1 MTSKPTKILKIKK
14 KLKPLDT
21 QDGLKSPDL
30 ERPDLGPAKSSPT
43 ETLLASQQT
52 PPYRLLAVLLT
63 LYFAQGLPSGF
74 ITQALPAILRSYD
87 VSLEMIGW
95 SGLLLAPWALKFLW
109 APIVDRYF
117 SPKLGRARS
126 WILPLQLLSALIVM
140 AVGFFDPTNLSDP
153 ITLWSLYALLL
164 LLSLVGATHDVAADG
179 LATRSL
185 TTSHIVARKSHSITT
200 GIDDDIILINA
211 PAPPLTQ
218 VSDSAQ
224 VPQNPHQ
231 GMGNAVQV
239 IGYRLG
245 LILGGGVF
253 LMVIGIWSW
262 QASFFAMAVLIVLN
276 TLPIWCYP
284 EASVTEIT
292 ATETTGIS
300 ERQAAEKPPVE
311 STSTNAV
318 PTSATAQKN
327 QASEKAILLTS
338 TTEPAPNL
346 QDSSPVNLATSSAS
360 LNPLSTKKVVPYLK
374 DQYGYFWHN
383 PHMRAWLG
391 VLLTYKIVDG
401 ISSGMVKPMMVDMGI
416 PTASIGLW
424 ASILGSVASL
434 VGAGIA
440 AWVLKRVAHF
450 KALVWF
456 NALQVSA
463 TALYAIVALA
473 FEHGWLVGGHKTPFW
488 WAFAANAIEH
498 LVAAMA
504 LVAMLTMVMH
514 YARRDKAG
522 SDFTTQVCLLTVF
535 SGSTHLISGYLA
547 EWLGYSGHFILSVGV
562 GVLCLL
568 PLLYWRQVF
577 IKSSGQSKPV

>member
-1 MTSKPTKILKIKK
+1 MTSKPTK
-14 KLKPLDT
+14 PLT
-21 QDGLKSPDL
+21 H
-30 ERPDLGPAKSSPT
+30 
-43 ETLLASQQT
+43 QQV
-52 PPYRLLAVLLT
+52 PYRLLAVLLT

-109 APIVDRYF
+109 APIVDKYY
-117 SPKLGRARS
+117 STAIGRARS
-126 WILPLQLLSALIVM
+126 WILPLQLLSAGIVVV
-140 AVGFFDPTNLSDP
+140 VGFFEPTKLSDP
-153 ITLWSLYALLL
+153 MMLWSLYALLL

-185 TTSHIVARKSHSITT
+185 TTSQAPHPATT
-200 GIDDDIILINA
+200 GIDDDIA
-211 PAPPLTQ
+211 E
-218 VSDSAQ
+218 SAQ
-224 VPQNPHQ
+224 RIELVQNPHQ

-262 QASFFAMAVLIVLN
+262 QASFFAMAGLIVLN
-276 TLPIWCYP
+276 TLPIWRYS
-284 EASVTEIT
+284 EAANTVNTVKRGKAGKLDTLVSQSDSLNGTQTNTNTVNDPIAQTTLPISVLST
-292 ATETTGIS
+292 AS
-300 ERQAAEKPPVE
+300 F
-311 STSTNAV
+311 
-318 PTSATAQKN
+318 
-327 QASEKAILLTS
+327 
-338 TTEPAPNL
+338 
-346 QDSSPVNLATSSAS
+346 SSAKI
-360 LNPLSTKKVVPYLK
+360 LSYLK
-374 DQYGYFWHN
+374 DQYGYFWHSK
-383 PHMRAWLG
+383 PMKAWLA
-391 VLLTYKIVDG
+391 VLLSYKVVDG

-416 PTASIGLW
+416 STASIGLW

-434 VGAGIA
+434 IGAGVA
-440 AWVLKRVAHF
+440 AWLMRHIAHY
-450 KALVWF
+450 KALIGF
-456 NALQVSA
+456 NAMQVTA
-463 TALYAIVALA
+463 TALYAIVALS
-473 FEHGWLVGGHKTPFW
+473 FEHGWLIGSGSTTPFW

-514 YARRDKAG
+514 HARHDKAG

-562 GVLCLL
+562 GLLCLL
-568 PLLYWRQVF
+568 PLLYWRKVF
-577 IKSSGQSKPV
+577 LSSELAKEQG